1 MSILFT
7 SINLGQAQI
16 KNRFIHSATHEV
28 MASETGEV
36 SDKLVTRYQH
46 LAKRATPPVETK
58 LPFRFIGIL
67 DVTSKEEWMKDTGGR
82 SVCDCG

>member
-7 SINLGQAQI
+7 PINLGQAQI

-46 LAKRATPPVETK
+46 LAKRA
-58 LPFRFIGIL
+58 
-67 DVTSKEEWMKDTGGR
+67 
-82 SVCDCG
+82 